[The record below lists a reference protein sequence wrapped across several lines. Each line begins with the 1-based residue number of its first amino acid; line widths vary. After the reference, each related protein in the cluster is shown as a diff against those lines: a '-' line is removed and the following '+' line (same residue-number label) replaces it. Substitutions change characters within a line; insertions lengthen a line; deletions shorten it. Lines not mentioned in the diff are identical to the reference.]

1 MSDDDTSDYPSSDDS
16 RRPPPP
22 PPPPRSPK
30 GWSDRVSY
38 GRNGGGYAYRPE
50 QLMCADLDALNAARD
65 LGLDGDVETISV
77 VDGDDHYLL
86 HVGADDDVPALVAEL
101 RARGKRVEPNYVLF
115 ANPVYA
121 NPVYANPVYANPV
134 YANPVYANPV
144 YANPVYANPVY
155 ANGSGSFANPVYA
168 NPVYASPVYANP
180 VYANPVYANAYIC
193 EGLRP
198 STARPA
204 PAPEEPPAAYQPS
217 NTARKV
223 VVLDTGISAESTC
236 PDMLQALS
244 AEYPQWWEIPDGQDP
259 ENPEDGF
266 LDPSSGHG
274 TFIAGLVHQLA
285 PGHAIVP
292 VRVIEPFGDVAVSD
306 VVSAIEELRGEQM
319 LDEHTVVN
327 MSFGGYADEEMDAL
341 SSAVR
346 RVRKTGAVVVASAGN
361 DATDRPLFPACLP
374 DVVAVA
380 ALDPYG
386 PAAYTNHGAWVD
398 ACAPGTDLVSAFY
411 AYNGKMELKP
421 MPGSADPDHYEQWAR
436 WTGSSFAAPVVAAAL
451 VRQMAL
457 AGGTAEDAVDR
468 VVRSEGLFRMPG
480 LGTVVNLSPAE
491 PGCLAAD

>member
-1 MSDDDTSDYPSSDDS
+1 MSEDPSPPPD
-16 RRPPPP
+16 RRPP
-22 PPPPRSPK
+22 R
-30 GWSDRVSY
+30 GWRDRVSY
-38 GRNGGGYAYRPE
+38 GRGGGGYAYRPGR
-50 QLMCADLDALNAARD
+50 LLCADLDALNAARE
-65 LGLDGDVETISV
+65 LGLEGDAETIEV
-77 VDGDDHYLL
+77 VGGNDHYLL
-86 HVGADDDVPALVAEL
+86 PVDGDVPALVAEL
-101 RARGKRVEPNYVLF
+101 RARGARVEPDYVLF
-115 ANPVYA
+115 ATPVYA

-193 EGLRP
+193 DGLRP

-204 PAPEEPPAAYQPS
+204 PAPETPPAAYET
-217 NTARKV
+217 TATSPKV
-223 VVLDTGISAESTC
+223 VVLDTGISKTEMC
-236 PDMLQALS
+236 PAMLKKLS
-244 AEYPQWWEIPDGQDP
+244 EQYEQWWEIPDGQDP
-259 ENPEDGF
+259 ANPKDGF

-285 PGHAIVP
+285 PGRAIVP

-306 VVSAIEELRGEQM
+306 VVLAIEALRSQQA

-327 MSFGGYADEEMDAL
+327 MSFGGYADEEMDVL
-341 SSAVR
+341 SAAVR
-346 RVRKTGAVVVASAGN
+346 RVRATGAAVVASAGN

-411 AYNGKMELKP
+411 EYNGEMELP
-421 MPGSADPDHYEQWAR
+421 AMPGSADPDHYEQWAR
-436 WTGSSFAAPVVAAAL
+436 WTGTSFAAPVVAAAL
-451 VRQMAL
+451 LRQMAIV
-457 AGGTAEDAVDR
+457 GGTANEAVER
-468 VVRSEGLFRMPG
+468 VVRAEGLFRLPG

-491 PGCLAAD
+491 PGCLATG

>member
-1 MSDDDTSDYPSSDDS
+1 
-16 RRPPPP
+16 
-22 PPPPRSPK
+22 
-30 GWSDRVSY
+30 
-38 GRNGGGYAYRPE
+38 
-50 QLMCADLDALNAARD
+50 MCADLAALNAARE
-65 LGLDGDVETISV
+65 LGLDGDVDTIEV
-77 VDGDDHYLL
+77 VDGDDHYVV
-86 HVGADDDVPALVAEL
+86 HVDGDVPALVAEL
-101 RARGKRVEPNYVLF
+101 RARGHRVEPNYVLF
-115 ANPVYA
+115 ATAVSA

-180 VYANPVYANAYIC
+180 VYANPVYAIAYISD
-193 EGLRP
+193 GLRP

-204 PAPEEPPAAYQPS
+204 PAPEKAPAPYGEPSGSP
-217 NTARKV
+217 KV
-223 VVLDTGISAESTC
+223 VVLDTGISDEKHC
-236 PDMLQALS
+236 PAMLKAL
-244 AEYPQWWEIPDGQDP
+244 AKEYPQWSEIPDGQDP
-259 ENPEDGF
+259 ANPEDGF

-292 VRVIEPFGDVAVSD
+292 VRVIAPFGDVAVSD
-306 VVSAIEELRGEQM
+306 VVAAIEALRKNKT
-319 LDEHTVVN
+319 LDDHTVVN
-327 MSFGGYADEEMDAL
+327 MSFGGYADAEMDVL

-346 RVRKTGAVVVASAGN
+346 RVRKTGAAVVASAGN
-361 DATDRPLFPACLP
+361 DGTDRPLFPACLP

-411 AYNGKMELKP
+411 EYDGKMELPP
-421 MPGSADPDHYEQWAR
+421 MPGSADPDRYEQWAR
-436 WTGSSFAAPVVAAAL
+436 WTGTSFAAPVVAAAL
-451 VRQMAL
+451 LRQMAV

-468 VVRSEGLFRMPG
+468 VVRSEGLFRIPG

-491 PGCLAAD
+491 PGCLATG